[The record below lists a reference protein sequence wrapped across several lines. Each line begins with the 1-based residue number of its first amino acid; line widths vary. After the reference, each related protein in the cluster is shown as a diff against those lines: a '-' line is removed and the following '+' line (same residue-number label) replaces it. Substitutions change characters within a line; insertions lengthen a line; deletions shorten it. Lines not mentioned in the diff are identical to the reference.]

1 MNDIE
6 KLLKADIKEKKQAC
20 SGYRYKKNGSKSKKC
35 NLPSDHL
42 SKKEIEKNEWRMQSV

>member
-6 KLLKADIKEKKQAC
+6 FILKEDIKEKKKAG

-35 NLPSDHL
+35 TLPSDNL
-42 SKKEIEKNEWRMQSV
+42 SKKEIEKNEWRM